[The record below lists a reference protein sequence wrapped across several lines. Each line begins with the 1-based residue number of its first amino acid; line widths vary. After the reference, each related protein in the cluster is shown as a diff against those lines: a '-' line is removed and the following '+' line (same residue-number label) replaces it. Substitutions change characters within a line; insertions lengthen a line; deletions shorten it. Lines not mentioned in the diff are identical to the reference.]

1 VVKIMDFG
9 PAKRA
14 EVVRRSTRVIGGTPY
29 YMAPEQS
36 AGEQDDHRV
45 DLNALGV
52 TFFELLTGKVPFKEG
67 DVAFHH
73 RHTPPPNVRD
83 QAPSTPPALA
93 ELVAGLLEKRPADRI
108 RSAGEVVRRL
118 AEIAR
123 AL

>member
-1 VVKIMDFG
+1 
-9 PAKRA
+9 
-14 EVVRRSTRVIGGTPY
+14 
-29 YMAPEQS
+29 
-36 AGEQDDHRV
+36 
-45 DLNALGV
+45 
-52 TFFELLTGKVPFKEG
+52 
-67 DVAFHH
+67 
-73 RHTPPPNVRD
+73 VRD